1 MAKSSPARRTARYA
15 LLGLLL
21 GSTALT
27 GLAVHAQN
35 APASVA
41 PAITLERAAPAAGF
55 ADLVKAVRPAVV
67 TINVSGKQPRTE
79 MGMPNPGQ
87 GEGRMQGTGS
97 GFIIDAAGFIVT
109 NNHVV
114 DGASRITVKLED
126 GRELQARLVGRDAR
140 TDVALLKIE
149 AGAPLPFVALGDSD
163 RAQPGDWVVAMG
175 NPYGLSGTVTTGVV
189 SATGRDIG
197 AGPYDDFIQV
207 DAPINQGNSGGPLF
221 SRDGGV
227 IGVNTAIFSPTGGS
241 VGIGFAV
248 PSNMVKRVVA
258 ELREKG
264 FVERGFL
271 GVSTQPV
278 NPAMAAALK
287 LPANGSETPRGALVA
302 GVERDS
308 PAAKAGLQPGDVV
321 TALDSKPVRNPR
333 DLARSVADLRPG
345 TKADLKL
352 WRDGAERSLRV
363 DIAAQPGTERRRA
376 GAEEPNAPRI
386 GVALV
391 PVTPEARAS
400 LRLPNDA
407 KGALVQAVEPNSRAQ
422 EAGLR
427 RGDVIIGVG
436 ATTTDDAEAVMRA
449 LREAN
454 AAGGAVA
461 VRILRDGK
469 PAFIAVPAAQA

>member
-1 MAKSSPARRTARYA
+1 MATSSPARRTARYA

-27 GLAVHAQN
+27 GLAVQAQN
-35 APASVA
+35 VPAPVA
-41 PAITLERAAPAAGF
+41 PAINLDRAAPAAGF

-67 TINVSGKQPRTE
+67 TINVAGKQPRSE
-79 MGMPNPGQ
+79 AGMPNPGQ
-87 GEGRMQGTGS
+87 GRVQGTGS
-97 GFIIDAAGFIVT
+97 GFVIDAAGFIVT
-109 NNHVV
+109 NNHVI
-114 DGASRITVKLED
+114 DGATRITVKLED

-140 TDVALLKIE
+140 TDVALLKVE

-221 SRDGGV
+221 ARDGGV

-264 FVERGFL
+264 QVERGFL

-278 NPAMAAALK
+278 NAAMAAALK
-287 LPANGSETPRGALVA
+287 LPAKAGETPQGALVA

-308 PAAKAGLQPGDVV
+308 PAAKAGLKPGDVV
-321 TALDSKPVRNPR
+321 TALDGKAVRNPR
-333 DLARSVADLRPG
+333 DLARSVADMRPG
-345 TKADLKL
+345 GKADLKL
-352 WRDGAERSLRV
+352 WRDGAEANLRV
-363 DIAAQPGTERRRA
+363 DIAAQPGTERARP
-376 GAEEPNAPRI
+376 GAEESNAPRI
-386 GVALV
+386 GVSLA
-391 PVTPEARAS
+391 PITPEARAA

-436 ATTTDDAEAVMRA
+436 TTTTDDAEAALRA

-461 VRILRDGK
+461 VRVLRDGK

>member
-1 MAKSSPARRTARYA
+1 MATSSPARRTARYA

-35 APASVA
+35 APAPVA
-41 PAITLERAAPAAGF
+41 PAITLDRAAPAAGF
-55 ADLVKAVRPAVV
+55 AELVKAVRPAVV
-67 TINVSGKQPRTE
+67 TINVSGKAPRAE
-79 MGMPNPGQ
+79 MGMPNRGQ
-87 GEGRMQGTGS
+87 GRVQGTGS

-114 DGASRITVKLED
+114 DGATRVMVKLED
-126 GRELQARLVGRDAR
+126 GRELQARVVGRDSR

-163 RAQPGDWVVAMG
+163 QAQPGDWVVAMG

-221 SRDGGV
+221 ARDGGV

-248 PSNMVKRVVA
+248 PSNMVKRVVV

-264 FVERGFL
+264 QVERGFL

-278 NPAMAAALK
+278 NTAMAAALK
-287 LPANGSETPRGALVA
+287 LPAKGAEAPQGALVA
-302 GVERDS
+302 GVENDS
-308 PAAKAGLQPGDVV
+308 PAAKAGLKPGDVV
-321 TALDSKPVRNPR
+321 TALDGKAVRNPR

-345 TKADLKL
+345 AKADLKL
-352 WRDGAERSLRV
+352 WRDGAEASLRV
-363 DIAAQPGTERRRA
+363 DIAAQPGTERARP
-376 GAEEPNAPRI
+376 GAEQSNAPRI
-386 GVALV
+386 GVSLI
-391 PVTPEARAS
+391 PITPEARAS

-436 ATTTDDAEAVMRA
+436 TATTDDAEAALRA

-461 VRILRDGK
+461 VRIMRDGK

>member
-1 MAKSSPARRTARYA
+1 MATSSPARRTARYA

-27 GLAVHAQN
+27 GIAVQAQN
-35 APASVA
+35 VPAPVA
-41 PAITLERAAPAAGF
+41 QAINLDRAAPATGF

-67 TINVSGKQPRTE
+67 TINVAGKQPRSE
-79 MGMPNPGQ
+79 AGMPNPGQ
-87 GEGRMQGTGS
+87 GRVQGTGS
-97 GFIIDAAGFIVT
+97 GFVIDAAGFIVT
-109 NNHVV
+109 NNHVI
-114 DGASRITVKLED
+114 DGATRITVKLED

-140 TDVALLKIE
+140 TDVALLKVE

-221 SRDGGV
+221 ARDGGV

-264 FVERGFL
+264 QVERGFL

-278 NPAMAAALK
+278 NAAMAAALK
-287 LPANGSETPRGALVA
+287 LPAKAGETPQGALVA

-308 PAAKAGLQPGDVV
+308 PAAKAGLKPGDVV
-321 TALDSKPVRNPR
+321 TALDGKPVRNPR
-333 DLARSVADLRPG
+333 DLARSVADMRPG
-345 TKADLKL
+345 GKADLKL
-352 WRDGAERSLRV
+352 WRDGAEASLRV
-363 DIAAQPGTERRRA
+363 DIAAQPGTERARP
-376 GAEEPNAPRI
+376 GAEESNAPRI
-386 GVALV
+386 GVSLA
-391 PVTPEARAS
+391 PITPEARAS

-436 ATTTDDAEAVMRA
+436 TTTTDDAEAALRA

-461 VRILRDGK
+461 VRVLRDGK

>member
-1 MAKSSPARRTARYA
+1 MATSSPARRTARYA

-27 GLAVHAQN
+27 GLAVQAQN
-35 APASVA
+35 VPAPVA
-41 PAITLERAAPAAGF
+41 PAINLDRAAPATGF

-67 TINVSGKQPRTE
+67 TINVAGKQPRSE
-79 MGMPNPGQ
+79 AGMPNPGQ
-87 GEGRMQGTGS
+87 GRVQGTGS
-97 GFIIDAAGFIVT
+97 GFVIDAAGFIVT

-140 TDVALLKIE
+140 TDVALLKVE

-163 RAQPGDWVVAMG
+163 LAQPGDWVVAMG

-221 SRDGGV
+221 ARDGGV

-264 FVERGFL
+264 QVERGFL

-278 NPAMAAALK
+278 NAAMAAALK
-287 LPANGSETPRGALVA
+287 LPAKAGETPQGALVA

-308 PAAKAGLQPGDVV
+308 PAAKAGLKPGDVV
-321 TALDSKPVRNPR
+321 TALDGKAVRNPR
-333 DLARSVADLRPG
+333 DLARSVADIRPG
-345 TKADLKL
+345 AKADLKL
-352 WRDGAERSLRV
+352 WRDGAEASLRV
-363 DIAAQPGTERRRA
+363 DIAAQPGTERARA
-376 GAEEPNAPRI
+376 GAEQSNAPRI
-386 GVALV
+386 GVSLM
-391 PVTPEARAS
+391 PITPEARAS

-436 ATTTDDAEAVMRA
+436 TTTTDDAEAALRA

-461 VRILRDGK
+461 VRVLRDGK